1 MTYPIQAAIRAR
13 ELYAAGWKPTK
24 IRELLTEEGY
34 GSPAVTT
41 IQTWV
46 MPHYAETHRGRDRK
60 CKRTRAA
67 SEASFR
73 LPGRTPEYQRA
84 FMLELR
90 MRGTPCATIAR
101 VCEVVFGVPYS
112 VHQVRYMLRD
122 VSPQDAEV
130 AA

>member
-1 MTYPIQAAIRAR
+1 MTYPVQAAIRAR

-24 IRELLTEEGY
+24 IRELLAEEGY

-46 MPHYAETHRGRDRK
+46 MPHYAETHRGRDRR
-60 CKRTRAA
+60 CKRARMA

-73 LPGRTPEYQRA
+73 LPGRTPEYQAA
-84 FMLELR
+84 FMRELR
-90 MRGTPCATIAR
+90 MRGTPVATISR
-101 VCEVVFGVPYS
+101 VCEVVFGV
-112 VHQVRYMLRD
+112 RYGADRIRSMLNDDEHR
-122 VSPQDAEV
+122 V